1 MSSERDRDSSASG
14 REIGDELKAFRVRSG
29 LLAADLAEMIG
40 CSPSKISRME
50 SGVRG
55 YSELDVTMY
64 LATCRASREDVVR
77 VLDLVR
83 EQADGYRIRPHREQL
98 PDELRSLIVAETQ
111 ATEIIEFEPQIVP
124 GILQIE
130 EYARAVFRWFGFRD
144 ETGIDLRVQAR
155 LSRQKLLGRKDPPR
169 FTFYIQEAALRAKV
183 ADDQVMHEQV
193 LHLLLTAATENCVIR
208 VVPEAAC
215 PAGVLGVG
223 FRVMRYNDTQ
233 PVAYVENQT
242 ASLFLEEPADL
253 EVYRHVLK
261 RVASFALDGGQ
272 SREWLAALAS
282 EYDRAKDETR

>member
-1 MSSERDRDSSASG
+1 MSERDRDSSATG
-14 REIGDELKAFRVRSG
+14 REVGDELKRFRVGAG
-29 LLAADLAEMIG
+29 LLLSDLADLLG
-40 CSPSKISRME
+40 CSASKISRME

-64 LATCRASREDVVR
+64 LASCRASREDVVR

-98 PDELRSLIVAETQ
+98 PDELRSLIVTETQ
-111 ATEIIEFEPQIVP
+111 ATEIIEFEPLIVP

-130 EYARAVFRWFGFRD
+130 QYARAVFRWFGLRD
-144 ETGIDLRVQAR
+144 ETGIDVRVRAR
-155 LSRQKLLGRKDPPR
+155 LSRQKLLRRRDPPR

-183 ADDQVMHEQV
+183 ANDQAMHEQI
-193 LHLLLTAATENCVIR
+193 LHLLLTSSFEHCVIR

-223 FRVMRYNDTQ
+223 FRIMRYNQ
-233 PVAYVENQT
+233 APVVAYVENQT
-242 ASLFLEEPADL
+242 ASLFLEDPADL
-253 EVYRHVLK
+253 EIYRYVLK
-261 RVASFALDGGQ
+261 RVADLALDGGQ

>member
-1 MSSERDRDSSASG
+1 MSERDRDSSATG
-14 REIGDELKAFRVRSG
+14 REIGDELKRFRVGAG
-29 LLAADLAEMIG
+29 LLASDLADMLG
-40 CSPSKISRME
+40 CSASKISRME

-55 YSELDVTMY
+55 YSELDVTMF

-98 PDELRSLIVAETQ
+98 PDELRSLIVTETQ
-111 ATEIIEFEPQIVP
+111 ATEIIMFEPQVIP

-130 EYARAVFRWFGFRD
+130 EYARAVFRWFGLHD
-144 ETGIDLRVQAR
+144 ETGIDLRVKAR
-155 LSRQKLLGRKDPPR
+155 LSRQKLLRRRDPPR

-183 ADDQVMHEQV
+183 ADDQVMHEQI
-193 LHLLLTAATENCVIR
+193 LHLVLTASSENCVIR
-208 VVPEAAC
+208 VVPETAC
-215 PAGVLGVG
+215 PAGVLGTG
-223 FRVMRYNDTQ
+223 FRIMRYNDTQ

-242 ASLFLEEPADL
+242 ASMFLEDTADL
-253 EVYRHVLK
+253 EIYRHVLK
-261 RVASFALDGGQ
+261 QLARRALGGGQ

>member
-1 MSSERDRDSSASG
+1 MSERDRDSSAIS
-14 REIGDELKAFRVRSG
+14 REIGDELKRFRVGAG
-29 LLAADLAEMIG
+29 LLASDLADMLG
-40 CSPSKISRME
+40 CSASKVSRME

-111 ATEIIEFEPQIVP
+111 ATEIIEFEPQILP

-130 EYARAVFRWFGFRD
+130 EYARAVFRWFGLRD
-144 ETGIDLRVQAR
+144 ETGIDVRVQAR
-155 LSRQKLLGRKDPPR
+155 LSRQKLLRRRDPPR

-183 ADDQVMHEQV
+183 ANDQAMHEQI
-193 LHLLLTAATENCVIR
+193 LHLLLTSSFEHCVIR
-208 VVPEAAC
+208 VVPETAC

-223 FRVMRYNDTQ
+223 FRIMRYNEA
-233 PVAYVENQT
+233 PVMAYVENQT
-242 ASLFLEEPADL
+242 ASLFLEDPADL
-253 EVYRHVLK
+253 EIYRHVLK
-261 RVASFALDGGQ
+261 RLAGHALDGGQ